1 MTFCKNKKKKYIYIY
16 IYAFSNIISYFE
28 IRNSSVRRHD
38 FSVNLIM
45 VVN

>member
-1 MTFCKNKKKKYIYIY
+1 MKFCKIKKKKIYIY

-28 IRNSSVRRHD
+28 IRNLFVRRHD
-38 FSVNLIM
+38 ISVNLIM